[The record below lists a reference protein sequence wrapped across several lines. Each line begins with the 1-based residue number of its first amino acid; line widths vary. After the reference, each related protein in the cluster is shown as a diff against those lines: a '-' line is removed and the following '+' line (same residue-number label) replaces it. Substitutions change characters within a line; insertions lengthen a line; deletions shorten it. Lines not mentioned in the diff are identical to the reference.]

1 MHKFSAL
8 HISALIHLSLVLCAG
23 LVFVILKYTGTT
35 TLNIPLKVIENA
47 QSFSTTLKLQ
57 PPKFEVA
64 PTLLEIKPEARKV
77 FGASRKSI
85 QAADS
90 DAAAIQVKAGNTVAK
105 EQDNLKLE
113 ASDADSLPIPADDFL
128 ITEDVVNIARP
139 RNENRTDEARK
150 QGYTGVATIEVL
162 IDESGVV
169 REARAVNPL
178 PYGLSERAVELVYQ
192 YRFRPAKI
200 KDQAVAVRRV
210 LEISFKA
217 GS

>member
-1 MHKFSAL
+1 MHKISAL
-8 HISALIHLSLVLCAG
+8 HLSALLHLSLVLGAG
-23 LVFVILKYTGTT
+23 LIFLVLNYTGTK

-57 PPKFEVA
+57 PPKLDVA
-64 PTLLEIKPEARKV
+64 PKPIETKPEARKV
-77 FGASRKSI
+77 FGTTRKSI
-85 QAADS
+85 QAAATDS
-90 DAAAIQVKAGNTVAK
+90 TAIEVKAGNTVAK
-105 EQDNLKLE
+105 EQDNLKL
-113 ASDADSLPIPADDFL
+113 DANDVDSLPIPADDFL

-139 RNENRTDEARK
+139 KNENRTDEARK
-150 QGYTGVATIEVL
+150 QGYTGVATVEVL
-162 IDESGVV
+162 IDEKGVV
-169 REARAVNPL
+169 REARAINPL